1 MFEFVYA
8 YSDLTGFL
16 FFCAVIIVFSI
27 SIIMVS
33 RRFIFSR
40 LAHDDNVITASVASL
55 IGIIY
60 GVLAGFIA
68 VYLLG
73 FNDHATAAVVDE
85 SNAVA
90 NIFRDSKW
98 LNQPTQQHIQ
108 ELLRLYVNNVIE
120 IEWPEMSKGT
130 SPHGNNHTYIDQISE
145 QLHNYKIVTPS
156 DNVIVADLTQEV
168 KSLFNAREER
178 IESSEAT
185 LSPEI
190 WFVLILGTILII
202 VINYA
207 FRVNFYLHLFTI
219 TVFSIMAAS
228 IFFLLVELDR
238 PFQGEFAV
246 SPHTMIRVQH
256 IMLESK

>member
-16 FFCAVIIVFSI
+16 FFCALTIIFSI
-27 SIIMVS
+27 SIIMLS
-33 RRFIFSR
+33 RHAIFNR
-40 LAHDDNVITASVASL
+40 LLHDDNVITASVASL

-73 FNDHATAAVVDE
+73 FNDHASAAVVNE

-90 NIFRDSKW
+90 NIYRDSKW
-98 LNQPTQQHIQ
+98 LEQPTQKHIQ
-108 ELLRLYVNNVIE
+108 EYLKLYVNYVIDV
-120 IEWPEMSKGT
+120 EWPEMSKGS
-130 SPHGNNHTYIDQISE
+130 SPHGKNHQYINLISE
-145 QLHNYKIVTPS
+145 QLHHYKIVTPS
-156 DNVIVADLTQEV
+156 DNVIVADLAQEV

-207 FRVNFYLHLFTI
+207 FRVNFYLHLFTT

-246 SPHTMIRVQH
+246 SPHTMIRVKE
-256 IMLESK
+256 IMQDT

>member
-1 MFEFVYA
+1 MFSFIYS
-8 YSDLTGFL
+8 YSDLAGFV
-16 FFCAVIIVFSI
+16 FFCALTIIFSVC
-27 SIIMVS
+27 IILLS
-33 RRFIFSR
+33 RRFIFSK
-40 LAHDDNVITASVASL
+40 LLHDDNVITASVASL

-73 FNDHATAAVVDE
+73 INDHAASAVLNE

-90 NIFRDSKW
+90 NIYRDSKS
-98 LNQPTQQHIQ
+98 LEQPAQQHIQ
-108 ELLRLYVNNVIE
+108 SLLKQYVSNVVG
-120 IEWPEMSKGT
+120 IEWPEMSKGK
-130 SPHGNNHTYIDQISE
+130 SPHGKDHQFINKIAQE
-145 QLHNYKIVTPS
+145 LHAYKISTPA
-156 DNVIVADLTQEV
+156 DNIIITDLTQEV

-185 LSPEI
+185 LTPEI
-190 WFVLILGTILII
+190 WFVLVIGTILII

-246 SPHTMIRVQH
+246 QPHTMLTVQR
-256 IMLESK
+256 IMNEE